1 MIKYYKLFDLLNRKE
16 IKKTELVKRNVIH
29 SSTLSKLTKGEHVST
44 KAIDSMCEFL
54 HCQPGDIM
62 EYVYQEHSER
72 AAEKCVKGSECKE
85 SSSNKLFY
93 ERYGYEFTEDEFIKL
108 AENKN
113 YEQACLELKINDI
126 DKSNHIIDDAL
137 TYYSKLV
144 HEKRKEIDSTQ
155 RELRKI
161 DNESDST
168 E

>member
-29 SSTLSKLTKGEHVST
+29 SSTLSKLTKCEHVST
-44 KAIDSMCEFL
+44 KAIDSICEFL
-54 HCQPGDIM
+54 HCQPGDVM
-62 EYVYQEHSER
+62 EYVYQKHD
-72 AAEKCVKGSECKE
+72 AEKCSKDDKRKE
-85 SSSNKLFY
+85 TNKLFY

-113 YEQACLELKINDI
+113 YEQACLEIKINDI

-144 HEKRKEIDSTQ
+144 HDKRKEIDSTQ
-155 RELRKI
+155 REIRKLN
-161 DNESDST
+161 NESDST